1 MYVLTSCKY
10 MLLFS
15 PMRTSM
21 NIPRELLEE
30 AMRESEASSQTMAV
44 VMGLQ
49 ELIRKKRMERLLA
62 LRGTDAVELTDA
74 DRRRQR
80 RR

>member
-1 MYVLTSCKY
+1 
-10 MLLFS
+10 
-15 PMRTSM
+15 M

-30 AMRESEASSQTMAV
+30 AVRVSGASSQTTAV

-49 ELIRKKRMERLLA
+49 ELIRKKRMERLLS
-62 LRGTDAVELTDA
+62 LRGTDAVVLSDAELE
-74 DRRRQR
+74 RQR